1 MRKIQKGDTVKIIT
15 GKDRGNIG
23 VVSSVIT
30 KDNKVI
36 IEGQNIYKKSIKA
49 TSEKEGSIAD
59 KAMPIHISNVMLV
72 VDKDKTTRVAFKVEK
87 GKKTRVAVKT
97 GKKI

>member
-1 MRKIQKGDTVKIIT
+1 
-15 GKDRGNIG
+15 
-23 VVSSVIT
+23 
-30 KDNKVI
+30 
-36 IEGQNIYKKSIKA
+36 
-49 TSEKEGSIAD
+49 
-59 KAMPIHISNVMLV
+59 MPIHISNVMLV